1 MSTRRSPDPCVV
13 VYSGGTDSTCAA
25 ALAAER
31 HAEVHLLT
39 YFERGTAR
47 SPNPERNIERLRAA
61 FPETR
66 FRHETLSTDRL
77 VRFLS
82 YERYLQNLARHGL
95 YVLSTPGF
103 SSLSWHVRTLIY
115 CRENGIGRVYDGLTR
130 ELMHFPGHMDSV
142 LARFRT
148 MYHRFGIVYE
158 NPVRDWEVPPDVQFL
173 DRLVVDQH
181 GYRFPAEDAEAR
193 KNRTTGRYLYEKGL
207 FPHPDVK
214 GSAFDREMQHDC
226 YPFVLYNIMAFW
238 VLLNWRDYDHL
249 CSRMVRLISDKIE
262 TIVPLI
268 EEHLRAGSGG
278 VLAPI
283 LERQ

>member
-1 MSTRRSPDPCVV
+1 MSIRRSPEPCAV

-39 YFERGTAR
+39 YFERGTDS
-47 SPNPERNIERLRAA
+47 SPRPVRNVERLRAA

-82 YERYLQNLARHGL
+82 YERYLRNIARHGL
-95 YVLSTPGF
+95 YILSTPGF

-142 LARFRT
+142 LARFRE
-148 MYHRFGIVYE
+148 MYRRFGIVYE
-158 NPVRDWEVPPDVQFL
+158 NPVRDWEVPADVQFL

-181 GYRFPAEDAEAR
+181 GYRFPSEDAEAQR
-193 KNRTTGRYLYEKGL
+193 NRTTGRYLYEKGI

-214 GSAFDREMQHDC
+214 GSSFDREMQHDC
-226 YPFVLYNIMAFW
+226 YPFVLYNIMVFW
-238 VLLNWRDYDHL
+238 VLLNWRDYDHV
-249 CSRMVRLISDKIE
+249 CSRMASLIGDKIE
-262 TIVPLI
+262 MIMPLI
-268 EEHLRAGSGG
+268 EEHLSGG
-278 VLAPI
+278 GGALAPI
-283 LERQ
+283 LERR